1 MEIMSRIYTAVV
13 IEYFKQPVVS
23 DDDVQTLL
31 DKYDELNLAITSYH
45 QLLCKPRGSFIGK
58 FIDTPDMP
66 DVCVFYPF
74 FSHIKTP
81 IKPGEQVFVI
91 WNGKIGYWLS
101 RKSSDLVA
109 EDANYT
115 HNDRSI
121 YGVSSKSSDMTKPTA
136 LNPAKRFPDMLNAG
150 ISYSLICDN
159 SDSIEAEFQ
168 GEPVPRYSPISTDLS
183 LQGSNNSLIVLG
195 SSSTLGTKAA
205 SSGMIDLVAGRGQTS
220 NTSANQIYTNDRSYQ
235 EIDKTS
241 YGNLQEGI
249 LDLASD
255 LSRVHVTMNMNPDTA
270 FSLKIG
276 EDLGS
281 GPTIVQKS
289 NKIRINA
296 RNDVKISTETDAGN
310 VGIVLNG
317 TSIVSTSGTGLNAT
331 SVLIESQQ
339 GFQALL
345 ASSLTEISTLLA
357 SFGLPTPNTLNLISL
372 LRANNFSSK
381 ISKSD

>member
-1 MEIMSRIYTAVV
+1 
-13 IEYFKQPVVS
+13 
-23 DDDVQTLL
+23 
-31 DKYDELNLAITSYH
+31 
-45 QLLCKPRGSFIGK
+45 
-58 FIDTPDMP
+58 
-66 DVCVFYPF
+66 
-74 FSHIKTP
+74 
-81 IKPGEQVFVI
+81 
-91 WNGKIGYWLS
+91 
-101 RKSSDLVA
+101 
-109 EDANYT
+109 
-115 HNDRSI
+115 
-121 YGVSSKSSDMTKPTA
+121 
-136 LNPAKRFPDMLNAG
+136 
-150 ISYSLICDN
+150 
-159 SDSIEAEFQ
+159 
-168 GEPVPRYSPISTDLS
+168 
-183 LQGSNNSLIVLG
+183 
-195 SSSTLGTKAA
+195 
-205 SSGMIDLVAGRGQTS
+205 MIDLVAGRGQTS